1 MNPAAV
7 NPPRMK
13 GGDLMGGRKNQYG
26 ENRHIAGASGG
37 NKATNKGK
45 DKGGKGRG
53 HP

>member
-7 NPPRMK
+7 NAPRTK
-13 GGDLMGGRKNQYG
+13 AGDLSGGQKNQYG
-26 ENRHIAGASGG
+26 ENRHIAGGGGG

-45 DKGGKGRG
+45 DKGGKGRS